1 MIRTER
7 GCSDGIK
14 VETFEKGK
22 VYSISDSLA
31 KVFIHEMKVA
41 KSVLIGKENR
51 IDKGEIEQA

>member
-51 IDKGEIEQA
+51 IDKGEIE